1 MRIVAFVPLRLRN
14 STRLPGKQMKILVDR
29 PLCEYLFETMEGM
42 DYIPEK
48 YVYCS
53 DERIKEHL
61 PETVRFLRR
70 SEELDENEITG
81 LDIIDRF
88 VEDVHADVYVLLHTT
103 QPFTRSES
111 VKKGLDAVLSGEYD
125 SAFSA
130 IEMQDYLWRDGKP
143 YNYLPTELPRTQEL
157 VPVYKET
164 GGFYIFTSEVYRT
177 MRRRIGKNPFIC
189 PVDQVEGVDIDT
201 PEDFAFAEVVARGL
215 LHS

>member
-14 STRLPGKQMKILVDR
+14 STRLPGKQMKTLVDR
-29 PLCEYLFETMEGM
+29 PLCEYLFETMDKM
-42 DYIPEK
+42 DFLPEK

-53 DERIKEHL
+53 DDGIIKHL
-61 PETVRFLRR
+61 PETVSFLRR

-88 VEDVHADVYVLLHTT
+88 VDDIDADIYVLLHTT
-103 QPFTRSES
+103 QPFTKIGS
-111 VKKGLDAVLSGEYD
+111 VKKGLEAVLSGEYD

-130 IEMQDYLWRDGKP
+130 LEMQDYLWRDGKP
-143 YNYLPTELPRTQEL
+143 YNYEPTELPRTQEL

-164 GGFYIFTSEVYRT
+164 GGFYIFTSQVYRT
-177 MRRRIGKNPFIC
+177 MRRRIGSKPFIC
-189 PVDQVEGVDIDT
+189 PVDQVEAVDIDT

-215 LHS
+215 IRS